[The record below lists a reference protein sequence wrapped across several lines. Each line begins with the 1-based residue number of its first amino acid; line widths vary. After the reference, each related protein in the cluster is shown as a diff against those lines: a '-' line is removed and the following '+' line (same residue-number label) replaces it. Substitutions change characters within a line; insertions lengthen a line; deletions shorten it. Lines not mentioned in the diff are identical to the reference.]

1 MTNRLLVSI
10 SANGATLARWR
21 GGQLAEC
28 EFHDL
33 ESDAIAAFE
42 DAIAATPA
50 APVYLLVDS
59 VDEDYR
65 IELLP
70 HTWGRERAQL
80 VARRLRQI
88 YRGSPYCAAL
98 ARGRDAGGRRDDRWF
113 FLALTNAELIA
124 PWLDAAARMQAP
136 LAGLYAL
143 PMVYARLPARL
154 GLGAADLLLVGET
167 EAGLRQTWFQRG
179 ELRLSRLTP
188 HQPAYTVQ
196 GSTQYAEQIDGTRS
210 YLESLRL
217 IGREDTLSVVLL
229 DQQGSFGA
237 LAERLA
243 APGANTV
250 CRLVGAEELAR
261 AAGLRAPLQARSLDA
276 LALALLGAAAPQG
289 DLAPAPA
296 RAAWRRRNAARAIHG
311 AAGAAGLAALAVAGW
326 MLHAA
331 GAAHD
336 SAAEARREAAVQQA
350 RYAAVTQGFPAAP
363 ASGAEMRLAVQAA
376 QQVESMAR
384 SPQRVYATVARAL
397 EPDAR
402 LTLRSIDWRS
412 GALAPGAAPG
422 APGTPPAQ
430 PGAAGASGAARGE
443 EAIVTGG
450 IDGYAGDFRGAHDA
464 VERFVARLRS
474 DASVQT
480 ATIVRLPLDVRPEAA
495 LAGTTRE
502 ALAGSKPD
510 EALFSVAIVMRAGA
524 P

>member
-1 MTNRLLVSI
+1 MTHRLLVSI

-21 GGQLAEC
+21 GGQLADC

-65 IELLP
+65 VELLP
-70 HTWGRERAQL
+70 HTWGSERAQL

-98 ARGRDAGGRRDDRWF
+98 ARGRDTGARRDDLWF

-124 PWLDAAARMQAP
+124 PWLDAAARLQAP

-143 PMVYARLPARL
+143 PMVYARLPAKL
-154 GLGAADLLLVGET
+154 GLGAADLLLVAET

-196 GSTQYAEQIDGTRS
+196 GSTQYAEQIDSTRS

-237 LAERLA
+237 LAERIA
-243 APGANTV
+243 APGANAV
-250 CRLVGAEELAR
+250 CRLVGAEELAK
-261 AAGLRAPLQARSLDA
+261 AAGLRAPLQARSHDA
-276 LALALLGAAAPQG
+276 LALALLGTGVPQA

-296 RAAWRRRNAARAIHG
+296 RAAWRRRAAARGIYG
-311 AAGAAGLAALAVAGW
+311 AAAAAGLASVALAGW

-331 GAAHD
+331 SAAHT
-336 SAAEARREAAVQQA
+336 AAGEARREAAVQQG

-397 EPDAR
+397 QPDPR
-402 LTLRSIDWRS
+402 LALRSIDWRS
-412 GALAPGAAPG
+412 GALAPAAPPS
-422 APGTPPAQ
+422 AAAKPGR
-430 PGAAGASGAARGE
+430 AGTSVPARGE
-443 EAIVTGG
+443 EALVEGEIHGF
-450 IDGYAGDFRGAHDA
+450 AGDYRGAHAA
-464 VERFVARLRS
+464 VERFAARLRA
-474 DASVQT
+474 DPAVQT

-502 ALAGSKPD
+502 AAAGGKPD
-510 EALFSVAIVMRAGA
+510 EALFSVAIVMRAEA